1 MYTRG
6 AVLSTPALFRPQPWR
21 PLFVVAIVVSTG
33 LSFLELILIF
43 QINQKWGIPNLVF
56 AMGDDLINVVVGQM
70 VSMPIWVMMGQL
82 CPPGVEGSVF
92 AMVTS
97 LQMVGSTISG
107 TLSAQLTL
115 ALGVTLTDYSNLP
128 LLTMITASLKL
139 TALPFVVLAPKHIH
153 VAAPQSAK
161 TTAPAEGP
169 TKGSS
174 AEPVDEP
181 LLGKQSGSVGVQI
194 GSSWWGAFWLAFGLS
209 SGILYSVVNAIYRLA
224 RANGDAQ

>member
-1 MYTRG
+1 VHERG
-6 AVLSTPALFRPQPWR
+6 LVVFSAQPWR
-21 PLFVVAIVVSTG
+21 PLFVVAIIVSAG

-128 LLTMITASLKL
+128 LLTIITASLKL
-139 TALPFVVLAPKHIH
+139 TALPFVALAPKHIH
-153 VAAPQSAK
+153 EAAPPSAK
-161 TTAPAEGP
+161 A
-169 TKGSS
+169 SS
-174 AEPVDEP
+174 APVETLRKNSSTDPTDEP
-181 LLGKQSGSVGVQI
+181 LLTKHSGSGGGQS

-209 SGILYSVVNAIYRLA
+209 SGIIYSVGNAIYRLA
-224 RANGDAQ
+224 RADGDA

>member
-1 MYTRG
+1 M
-6 AVLSTPALFRPQPWR
+6 
-21 PLFVVAIVVSTG
+21 VAITVSAA

-43 QINQKWGIPNLVF
+43 QINQKWGVPNLVF

-128 LLTMITASLKL
+128 LLTIITASLKL

-153 VAAPQSAK
+153 EAAPPSAK
-161 TTAPAEGP
+161 ATAPAENP
-169 TKGSS
+169 RKNSS
-174 AEPVDEP
+174 TDTVDDP
-181 LLGKQSGSVGVQI
+181 LLTKQRGSGGGQS

-209 SGILYSVVNAIYRLA
+209 SGILYSVANAIYRLA
-224 RANGDAQ
+224 RADGDA